1 MNIAVIGSGISGL
14 GAAWLLDK
22 KHDVTL
28 YEAAGYL
35 GGHSNTVDV
44 QLEGITYPVD
54 TGFLVHNELTYPN
67 LIQLL
72 EYLGVESHETEMSF
86 SVNLPDSGTEWAGT
100 DIFTVFAQT
109 RNLLSLRF
117 WRMLRDIQSFNNRA
131 EAMLSWSE
139 NNGASLQALL
149 DHHRYSNVFRD
160 WYLLPMAAAI
170 WSSAPSDILKFPAT
184 TFLRFCLNHHLLQI
198 EGRPV
203 WRSILGGARTYVE
216 KMAKNLQV
224 RMNHPVDQVMRNRGG
239 VTVGSMG
246 SVETYD
252 AVVFATHAPD
262 TLTMLGDPSEQEYKL
277 LNAISYQPN
286 RAVLHTDRRFLPNRE
301 LIWSAWN
308 YLATGE
314 QSRLVCVTYLL
325 NKLQRLPFKLPVM
338 VTLNPPENM
347 EPEGIIREFDYA
359 HPVFD
364 QAAIEAQQQLTSIQ
378 GVNRTWFCGAWCGY
392 GFHEDGLKS
401 ALRILPDFEV
411 EAPWPVVL

>member
-1 MNIAVIGSGISGL
+1 MG
-14 GAAWLLDK
+14 
-22 KHDVTL
+22 
-28 YEAAGYL
+28 GY
-35 GGHSNTVDV
+35 N
-44 QLEGITYPVD
+44 
-54 TGFLVHNELTYPN
+54 
-67 LIQLL
+67 
-72 EYLGVESHETEMSF
+72 
-86 SVNLPDSGTEWAGT
+86 
-100 DIFTVFAQT
+100 IFTVFAQT

-117 WRMLRDIQSFNNRA
+117 WRMLKDIQSFNNRA
-131 EAMLSWSE
+131 EAMLRWSE
-139 NNGASLQALL
+139 NNGASLQTLL
-149 DHHRYSNVFRD
+149 DHHCYSDVFRD

-216 KMAKNLQV
+216 KMAENLQV
-224 RMNHPVDQVMRNRGG
+224 RLNHPVDQVIRNRDE
-239 VTVGSMG
+239 VTVESMG
-246 SVETYD
+246 SVEPYD

-262 TLTMLGDPSEQEYKL
+262 TLAMLSDPSEQEYKL

-308 YLATGE
+308 YLATDS

-325 NKLQRLPFKLPVM
+325 NKLQRIPFKSPLM

-364 QAAIEAQQQLTSIQ
+364 QAAIQAQQQLTSIQ

-411 EAPWPVVL
+411 EAPWPVVF

>member
-216 KMAKNLQV
+216 KMAKKLQV

-325 NKLQRLPFKLPVM
+325 NKLQRLPFKSPVM

>member
-72 EYLGVESHETEMSF
+72 EHLGVESHETEMSF